1 MVAVNPNL
9 TLTLEALGP
18 HGALIPAEVKVCCQL
33 SRLDPARMYAFLTLR
48 LIQVAL
54 SHSLPLKEAELGV
67 SGLTLWGR
75 LQALNGKDYLIAQAS
90 ESMHV
95 IDNAVHSST
104 IYLFSQ
110 DGIDWA
116 TLGTVTPANRKT
128 AANMLTMLSGDP
140 QKKHYWPPKPEDQE
154 EDAGAVLLWQFTDG
168 NLWAWL

>member
-1 MVAVNPNL
+1 MCIHVFFSVNVL
-9 TLTLEALGP
+9 
-18 HGALIPAEVKVCCQL
+18 
-33 SRLDPARMYAFLTLR
+33 
-48 LIQVAL
+48 QVAL

-75 LQALNGKDYLIAQAS
+75 LQVLNGKDYLIAQAS

-95 IDNAVHSST
+95 IDNAVHSSV

-116 TLGTVTPANRKT
+116 TLGTVTAANRKT
-128 AANMLTMLSGDP
+128 AACMLTMLSGDA

-154 EDAGAVLLWQFTDG
+154 DAGAVWFRQAKG
-168 NLWAWL
+168 YNSRGWL